1 MLLLLYKKDVYIG
14 SVEFYINSDDKKEV
28 YVTSLFVDEQFR
40 GKKYGTKILLRLYDY
55 LAEFTTVKY
64 ATWTDCS
71 DRCFSSDNLYVKFG
85 ATYVE
90 ENLPD
95 MCWNLYDRSSRM
107 YRRNFI
113 KQFEGENKDENEK
126 DEIYIFR

>member
-1 MLLLLYKKDVYIG
+1 MVFIKRFKTG
-14 SVEFYINSDDKKEV
+14 SDLSIS
-28 YVTSLFVDEQFR
+28 
-40 GKKYGTKILLRLYDY
+40 
-55 LAEFTTVKY
+55 AENENI
-64 ATWTDCS
+64 
-71 DRCFSSDNLYVKFG
+71 FSSDNLYVKFG